1 MLLVNLSTSVSVGL
15 DTLLLGQCP
24 NSSTQ
29 ALLRTSIF
37 QGKLS
42 ILQPSSATS
51 CMSQSSYVLY
61 LISER
66 LFYRNGTS
74 VTGDFAPVLRAYVG
88 LNYQENQL
96 LGQEI
101 QNVQPI
107 WEADV
112 LSLEPQTTVLIKR
125 SSIVTQP
132 TTYRNPVFNNVAQ
145 SVREVILPERRLES
159 TVQSTYEAVVLQ
171 TQRPAV
177 IQTAQVIQPR
187 VEEDEVNLM
196 QIKICTITD
205 KSFYAFRKF
214 IVPPS
219 HSQPQPAWYQALNS
233 LLSSSSP
240 RVIRSSSLTRYGI
253 PSHLFVPLSEI
264 RHYFRRVA
272 ATLLWI

>member
-1 MLLVNLSTSVSVGL
+1 
-15 DTLLLGQCP
+15 
-24 NSSTQ
+24 
-29 ALLRTSIF
+29 
-37 QGKLS
+37 
-42 ILQPSSATS
+42 
-51 CMSQSSYVLY
+51 MSQSSYVLY

-132 TTYRNPVFNNVAQ
+132 TTYRNPVLNNVAQ
-145 SVREVILPERRLES
+145 SVREIILPERRLES
-159 TVQSTYEAVVLQ
+159 TVQSTYEAVVVQ

-240 RVIRSSSLTRYGI
+240 RVIRSSSLTQYGI
-253 PSHLFVPLSEI
+253 PSHLFVPLSEL
-264 RHYFRRVA
+264 RRYFRRVA